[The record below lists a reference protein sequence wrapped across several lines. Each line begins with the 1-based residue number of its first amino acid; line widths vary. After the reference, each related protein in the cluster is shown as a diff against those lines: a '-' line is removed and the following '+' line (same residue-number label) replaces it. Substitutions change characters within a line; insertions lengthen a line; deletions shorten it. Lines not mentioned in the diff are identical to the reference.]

1 MDAFL
6 KIKNKKGPNP
16 GCLALENLSFK
27 SVGVLP
33 EQSLQDQAQDVV
45 THLLAGMNDILYRS

>member
-6 KIKNKKGPNP
+6 KNKKNKKGPNP
-16 GCLALENLSFK
+16 GCRALENLSSK

-33 EQSLQDQAQDVV
+33 EWGLQDQA
-45 THLLAGMNDILYRS
+45 